1 VGEWRSGG
9 VEEWR
14 SGGVGEQKNNSLSR
28 CPMPN
33 AQCPM
38 PNAHSFTFFISLE
51 LLQLLLMLDNGKALT
66 FSCQSSPEKQT

>member
-1 VGEWRSGG
+1 
-9 VEEWR
+9 
-14 SGGVGEQKNNSLSR
+14 Q

-33 AQCPM
+33 AQCPI
-38 PNAHSFTFFISLE
+38 PHPHSFPFFISLE